1 MNRLVLF
8 VAISAVLINS
18 AYGIRLRTKINAVT
32 MKKAMIATT
41 SDFQE
46 HVGVCRTSW
55 GGSGNP
61 DKKNVEPEDCKKICL
76 SDPGCTAIETKPGT
90 THCEI
95 HNKQFITKVD
105 ATKGWKSK
113 RRCFMKHGGKK
124 TKAIAGSWNSVET
137 YPNNNRKGACTC
149 TCPNGESF
157 SMVGW
162 FDCENGHGRQ
172 SCWWDRHKNLN
183 KVKCTATSEIIEELQ
198 KKNKDLTEEKNLL
211 IKQKI
216 KLKRKILDLAEASK
230 PKDVFGMV
238 CGPEQKRRQNA
249 CFKHLEKCGDKAIL
263 SWPIEWHQ
271 IHEHFD
277 AKIHHLSNK
286 NETHIGHPHLAKRRR
301 LLEYSGVTDLI
312 DLSKLEYVQSTETD
326 TLYRFNCFGE
336 DKHIRLCELMSE
348 TVETCDCSKRD
359 SIPFRYEGEEVHNNN
374 KYSNAV
380 ITGRLEC
387 ENGAY
392 AIHMEVDI
400 TENGVSLGRVD
411 RRRRLLNSKRGRS
424 RLLTSSRSQC

>member
-1 MNRLVLF
+1 MNCLVLF
-8 VAISAVLINS
+8 VAISAVLVNS
-18 AYGIRLRTKINAVT
+18 AYGISLRTKINAVT
-32 MKKAMIATT
+32 MKAVT
-41 SDFQE
+41 
-46 HVGVCRTSW
+46 
-55 GGSGNP
+55 
-61 DKKNVEPEDCKKICL
+61 
-76 SDPGCTAIETKPGT
+76 
-90 THCEI
+90 
-95 HNKQFITKVD
+95 
-105 ATKGWKSK
+105 
-113 RRCFMKHGGKK
+113 MK
-124 TKAIAGSWNSVET
+124 KAIAGSWNSVET
-137 YPNNNRKGACTC
+137 YSIGWKKRSACTC

-162 FDCENGHGRQ
+162 NDCENGHGKQ
-172 SCWWDRHKNLN
+172 SCWRGRHRNLK
-183 KVKCTATSEIIEELQ
+183 KVKCASHQIIAIIEELQ

-249 CFKHLEKCGDKAIL
+249 CFKHLEKCGDNAIL

-359 SIPFRYEGEEVHNNN
+359 SIPFRYEGEEVYNNN

-424 RLLTSSRSQC
+424 RLLGSSQSQC